1 MTAKRS
7 TIHSTLF
14 TTGILLMVVGFFY
27 TRSLLTIGTTIIIV
41 NGFTQGDWKERLAVY
56 RQDYLLPG
64 ISCLFILPFLSG
76 LWSSDKAAWL
86 ELVWDQLP
94 LLLLPLAM
102 AVQKGF
108 QRRHFVYI
116 SLLWIA
122 LLLAGSLWSAGY
134 YLANKESYLQL
145 YRLSKVIPTPAAN
158 DHIRFSMAIV
168 IGLLLWLKLEE
179 WKSFSSETIKWLCR
193 MAAVWLVFYLHL
205 LGAKTGLMGLY
216 LVVLPLFIWQLYQT
230 EKKQLAVAAIA
241 AAVCL
246 PVIAFYSIPT
256 FRIRLQYVLFE
267 KQNWQLPEFAG
278 NFSDVNR
285 LASIKSGWYVFSNNW
300 LTGVGYGDIKEKTAE
315 WYNAHAPQIAPS
327 QQFLPLNQWM
337 LSGSGAGIIAMLLF
351 TVVICLPFFSR
362 HWQQNKQ
369 ALAFV
374 AFMNLVFLYESGI
387 NDQFGVFLYC
397 FFILYWN
404 LSIRTVNL

>member
-1 MTAKRS
+1 MTVKRS
-7 TIHSTLF
+7 TINSTLF
-14 TTGILLMVVGFFY
+14 TTGILLMIVGFFY
-27 TRSLLTIGTTIIIV
+27 TRSLLTIGTTIIII
-41 NGFTQGDWKERLAVY
+41 NGFAQNDLKERMSVF
-56 RQDYLLPG
+56 RRDHLLIG
-64 ISCLFILPFLSG
+64 ISSLFILPFLSG
-76 LWSSDKAAWL
+76 LWSNDKAAWG
-86 ELVWDQLP
+86 ELMWDQLP
-94 LLLLPLAM
+94 ILLLPFAM

-108 QRRHFVYI
+108 ERKHFVYI

-122 LLLAGSLWSAGY
+122 LLLAGSVWSAGY
-134 YLANKESYLQL
+134 YIADKQTYLEL

-179 WKSFSSETIKWLCR
+179 WKNFSSETIKWLCR
-193 MAAVWLVFYLHL
+193 IAAVWLVFYLHL

-230 EKKQLAVAAIA
+230 GKKQLAVAAIA

-267 KQNWQLPEFAG
+267 KQNWQSPEFAG

-285 LASIKSGWYVFSNNW
+285 FASIKSGWHVFSNNW

-315 WYNAHAPQIAPS
+315 WYAAHAPQIAPS

-337 LSGSGAGIIAMLLF
+337 LSGSGAGIVAMLLF
-351 TVVICLPFFSR
+351 TVVICLPFFSK
-362 HWQQNKQ
+362 HWRQHKQ

-374 AFMNLVFLYESGI
+374 LFMNLVFLYESGI

-404 LSIRTVNL
+404 LSIRPVNL

>member
-1 MTAKRS
+1 MTVKRS

-14 TTGILLMVVGFFY
+14 TTGILLMIAGFFY
-27 TRSLLTIGTTIIIV
+27 TRSLLTIGTAIIIA
-41 NGFTQGDWKERLAVY
+41 NGFIQGDWKERLAVY
-56 RQDYLLPG
+56 RKDYLLPG

-86 ELVWDQLP
+86 ELIWDQLP

-108 QRRHFVYI
+108 ERKHFVYI

-134 YLANKESYLQL
+134 YLANKESYQQL

-158 DHIRFSMAIV
+158 DHIRFSMSIV

-193 MAAVWLVFYLHL
+193 MAAMWLVFYLHL

-216 LVVLPLFIWQLYQT
+216 VVVLPLFIWQLYRT
-230 EKKQLAVAAIA
+230 GKKQLAIAAIA

-267 KQNWQLPEFAG
+267 KQNWQSPEFAG

-285 LASIKSGWYVFSNNW
+285 LASIKSGWHVFSNNW

-315 WYNAHAPQIAPS
+315 WYNTHAPQIAPS

-337 LSGSGAGIIAMLLF
+337 LSGSGAGIVAMLLF
-351 TVVICLPFFSR
+351 TAVICLPFFSR
-362 HWQQNKQ
+362 HWLQNKQ

-374 AFMNLVFLYESGI
+374 VFMNLVFLYESGI

-404 LSIRTVNL
+404 LSIRPVNL